1 MADKKISD
9 LNSYTNYKYTGDN
22 LLIVDAQNSETKK
35 IDASAFFN
43 NISGNVQ
50 CSGNLKTNSSSDAGG
65 PNDDTASI
73 STAGGAAILR
83 QLHVG
88 NDANLYSNLTAYG
101 NTTLKQNLH
110 VTGNITGAELD
121 VSGII
126 KSNRINVNQ
135 GKLYVDNGAGNE
147 FVKIGAYGTGS
158 FFGTPG
164 SNNGTV
170 YTLGVG
176 VSGKI
181 IESERVTTS
190 AISGSGYLNLNTKP
204 KALINAPGSG
214 KIILPTEVYI
224 LQSYNSG
231 DPANHLTNR
240 TGAGDWN
247 QGNVPA
253 FTINSFQSGFSGA
266 KNIYAKFTKFAASKK
281 ETFVSYKST
290 PSTDHDIAAFF
301 NRPVCISAPSQNEF
315 TNMNQVPGGIHFI
328 KIKYSILEG
337 DADFREISNLK
348 VINENILGTGTWTF
362 NATS

>member
-22 LLIVDAQNSETKK
+22 LLIVDAGNSETKK

-43 NISGNVQ
+43 NISGDVQ
-50 CSGNLKTNSSSDAGG
+50 C
-65 PNDDTASI
+65 
-73 STAGGAAILR
+73 
-83 QLHVG
+83 
-88 NDANLYSNLTAYG
+88 
-101 NTTLKQNLH
+101 
-110 VTGNITGAELD
+110 
-121 VSGII
+121 SGII

-176 VSGKI
+176 GGGKI
-181 IESERVTTS
+181 IESERVTTT

-204 KALINAPGSG
+204 KALIDAPGSG
-214 KIILPTEVYI
+214 KIILPTEIYI
-224 LQSYNSG
+224 MQSFNSG
-231 DPANHLTNR
+231 AHQYMATNR
-240 TGAGDWN
+240 TGAGNWSVTN
-247 QGNVPA
+247 NVNA
-253 FTINSFQSGFSGA
+253 FTINSYSSGFSGS
-266 KNIYAKFTKFAASKK
+266 KNIFANYPGDSARKA
-281 ETFVSYKST
+281 ETFVSYRGT
-290 PSTDHDIAAFF
+290 RPTEHDIVSFF

-315 TNMNQVPGGIHFI
+315 TNMNQVPGGMHFI

-337 DADFREISNLK
+337 NADFRQISNLK
-348 VINENILGTGTWTF
+348 VINENTLGTGTWTF
-362 NATS
+362 NATN

>member
-22 LLIVDAQNSETKK
+22 LLIVDAENSETKK

-43 NISGNVQ
+43 NISGDVQ
-50 CSGNLKTNSSSDAGG
+50 C
-65 PNDDTASI
+65 
-73 STAGGAAILR
+73 
-83 QLHVG
+83 
-88 NDANLYSNLTAYG
+88 
-101 NTTLKQNLH
+101 
-110 VTGNITGAELD
+110 
-121 VSGII
+121 SGII

-176 VSGKI
+176 GGGKI
-181 IESERVTTS
+181 IESERVTTT

-224 LQSYNSG
+224 MQSYNSG

-240 TGAGDWN
+240 TGVGDWSLTN
-247 QGNVPA
+247 NVNA
-253 FTINSFQSGFSGA
+253 FVIQSYQSGFSGA
-266 KNIYAKFTKFAASKK
+266 QNVFAKYPGDSARKP
-281 ETFVSYKST
+281 ETFVSYRNVKST
-290 PSTDHDIAAFF
+290 EHDIVGFF
-301 NRPVCISAPSQNEF
+301 NRPVCISATIQNEF
-315 TNMNQVPGGIHFI
+315 TGMNQVPAGMHFI

-337 DADFREISNLK
+337 NADFRQISNLK
-348 VINENILGTGTWTF
+348 IINENILGTGTWTF
-362 NATS
+362 DATN

>member
-22 LLIVDAQNSETKK
+22 LLIVDAENSETKK

-43 NISGNVQ
+43 NISGDVQ
-50 CSGNLKTNSSSDAGG
+50 C
-65 PNDDTASI
+65 
-73 STAGGAAILR
+73 
-83 QLHVG
+83 
-88 NDANLYSNLTAYG
+88 
-101 NTTLKQNLH
+101 
-110 VTGNITGAELD
+110 
-121 VSGII
+121 SGII

-176 VSGKI
+176 GGGKI

-204 KALINAPGSG
+204 KALIDAPGSG
-214 KIILPTEVYI
+214 KIILPTEIYVM
-224 LQSYNSG
+224 QSYNSG
-231 DPANHLTNR
+231 DPANHATNR
-240 TGAGDWN
+240 TGVGDWST
-247 QGNVPA
+247 GNNVNA
-253 FTINSFQSGFSGA
+253 FVINTYQSGFSGA
-266 KNIYAKFTKFAASKK
+266 KNIFAQFPGDSARKP
-281 ETFVSYKST
+281 ETFVSYRGT
-290 PSTDHDIAAFF
+290 RTTAHDIVSFF
-301 NRPVCISAPSQNEF
+301 NRPVCISATTANEF
-315 TNMNQVPGGIHFI
+315 TGMNQVPAGKHFI

-337 DADFREISNLK
+337 NADFRQISNLK
-348 VINENILGTGTWTF
+348 VVNENILGTGTWTF
-362 NATS
+362 DATN

>member
-1 MADKKISD
+1 MADKKVSN
-9 LNSYTNYKYTGDN
+9 LNTYTNYKYTGDN
-22 LLIVDAQNSETKK
+22 LLIVDAENSETKK

-43 NISGNVQ
+43 NISGDVQ
-50 CSGNLKTNSSSDAGG
+50 C
-65 PNDDTASI
+65 
-73 STAGGAAILR
+73 
-83 QLHVG
+83 
-88 NDANLYSNLTAYG
+88 
-101 NTTLKQNLH
+101 
-110 VTGNITGAELD
+110 
-121 VSGII
+121 SGII

-181 IESERVTTS
+181 IESERVTTT
-190 AISGSGYLNLNTKP
+190 AISGSGYLNLHTKP
-204 KALINAPGSG
+204 KALIDAPGSG

-231 DPANHLTNR
+231 DTANHATNR
-240 TGAGDWN
+240 TGVGDWN
-247 QGNVPA
+247 QVNNVPA

-266 KNIYAKFTKFAASKK
+266 KNVYAKFAKDAASKK
-281 ETFVSYKST
+281 QTFVSYK
-290 PSTDHDIAAFF
+290 PAQPTDHDIAAFF
-301 NRPVCISAPSQNEF
+301 NRPVCISAFPQNEF
-315 TNMNQVPGGIHFI
+315 TNMNQVPGGMHFI

-337 DADFREISNLK
+337 EADFREISNLK

-362 NATS
+362 NATN

>member
-22 LLIVDAQNSETKK
+22 LLIVDAENSETKK
-35 IDASAFFN
+35 IDASGFFN
-43 NISGNVQ
+43 NISGDVQ
-50 CSGNLKTNSSSDAGG
+50 CSG
-65 PNDDTASI
+65 I
-73 STAGGAAILR
+73 
-83 QLHVG
+83 V
-88 NDANLYSNLTAYG
+88 
-101 NTTLKQNLH
+101 
-110 VTGNITGAELD
+110 
-121 VSGII
+121 

-176 VSGKI
+176 GSGKI
-181 IESERVTTS
+181 IESERVTTT
-190 AISGSGYLNLNTKP
+190 AISGSGYLNLFTKP

-214 KIILPTEVYI
+214 KVILPTEIYI
-224 LQSYNSG
+224 MQSYNSG
-231 DPANHLTNR
+231 DPANHATNR

-247 QGNVPA
+247 QNNYPA

-266 KNIYAKFTKFAASKK
+266 KNVYAKFNKDAASKRQ
-281 ETFVSYKST
+281 TFVHYK
-290 PSTDHDIAAFF
+290 PAEPTDHDIAATF
-301 NRPVCISAPSQNEF
+301 NRPVCISALPQNEF
-315 TNMNQVPGGIHFI
+315 TGMNQVPGGMHFI

-348 VINENILGTGTWTF
+348 VINENTLGTGTWTF
-362 NATS
+362 DATN